1 MYLRQSILLNI
12 FRGTCS
18 QTPLEGAVFRTA
30 LLPPLLIDNTGR
42 CYLGMARALQ
52 CTRQMS
58 GQLPSIIS
66 QLRSHTAKNQ
76 LHHLLLWSLLTQQL

>member
-1 MYLRQSILLNI
+1 MVNFQLTLWLSVWFTLAFVDFAVTLL
-12 FRGTCS
+12 F
-18 QTPLEGAVFRTA
+18 
-30 LLPPLLIDNTGR
+30 IDNTGR
-42 CYLGMARALQ
+42 CYLGMARAIQ

-66 QLRSHTAKNQ
+66 QLQSHTAKNR